1 MKIVWMWEKERHYSF
16 HKGLQLRCKSESFSL
31 AEWGP
36 VTAFPLKKSGLLMML
51 RTWLTGKMKVLYRAW
66 NSSLNARGVLS
77 LGRASMEPLYGVQGR
92 GGQSLRNFLSLGQGK
107 QFSLL
112 RTWVAMSSSMSK
124 ILSPDGKEKLA
135 AIYYPSPATCKSP
148 SPYSQA

>member
-1 MKIVWMWEKERHYSF
+1 MQIRV
-16 HKGLQLRCKSESFSL
+16 LQLGRVRAGDSLSSQEVWSFNDAKNL
-31 AEWGP
+31 ANW
-36 VTAFPLKKSGLLMML
+36 
-51 RTWLTGKMKVLYRAW
+51 KMKVLYRAW